1 MKEININEN
10 NENQRLDKYLLKYFN
25 NAPKSFIYKMI
36 RKKNIKLNGKRALG
50 NEILKK
56 NDIISLYIS
65 DETIGN
71 FKTEKEIIKTKRDFK
86 IIFEDENII
95 ICYKPINLVSQPDKE
110 NKENSLNN
118 QLLYYLYE
126 KGEYNKN
133 DDFTPSICNRLDR
146 NTSGIVI
153 FGKNFKA
160 LQCINEAFKNKTID
174 KYYIT
179 AVEGILEGKDTIKL
193 YHLKKDNKAII
204 SDKYFEGAKEIITN
218 YETLAIKD
226 NKTLLKIN
234 LLTGKTHQIRAS
246 FEYIGYPILG
256 DKKYNNNKD
265 NIFNLKNQFLH
276 CYQVTFKEK
285 NSFLNYLYNKSFFC
299 EYMSKEFKNILNFF
313 DYVNFSNY

>member
-10 NENQRLDKYLLKYFN
+10 NENQRIDKYLLKYFN
-25 NAPKSFIYKMI
+25 NAPKSFIYKML
-36 RKKNIKLNGKRALG
+36 RKKNIKLNGKKALG

-65 DETIGN
+65 NETINN
-71 FKTEKEIIKTKRDFK
+71 FRQEKEITKAKKDFE

-110 NKENSLNN
+110 NKENSLNS

-133 DDFTPSICNRLDR
+133 EDFTPSICNRLDR

-153 FGKNFKA
+153 FGKNFRA
-160 LQCINEAFKNKTID
+160 LQAINKAFKNKNIE

-179 AVEGILEGKDTIKL
+179 AVNGILEGRNTIKL
-193 YHLKKDNKAII
+193 YHLKKGNKAII
-204 SDKYFEGAKEIITN
+204 SNKYFEGAKEIITE
-218 YETLAIKD
+218 YEALAIKD

-256 DKKYNNNKD
+256 DKKYNGNKNNL
-265 NIFNLKNQFLH
+265 FNLKNQFLH
-276 CYQVTFKEK
+276 CYQVIFKEK
-285 NSFLNYLYNKSFFC
+285 EPFLSYLYNKSFFC
-299 EYMSKEFKNILNFF
+299 KYMSKEFKDILAFF
-313 DYVNFSNY
+313 NQKI